1 MSYHSRAKCTEELVL
16 WTLAEGGHLATSDVF
31 SVKFWGVRGSIPCS
45 DASVRRYGGN
55 TSCLEVRCGNHL
67 IILDAGTGV
76 RYLGQALDQSKPI
89 DADIFLTHT
98 HFDHV
103 CGIPFFEPFYNPNN
117 TFRIWAGHLIP
128 KMTIKQV
135 LVEMMMAPLFP
146 VPLKVF
152 AATMRYYDFPAGQTV
167 AVKPGVSVRTA
178 KLNHPSGATAY
189 RVDYQGKSF
198 CYLTDTEHASDQL
211 DQNILELIEDADYV
225 AYDGMY
231 TDDEYKNRK
240 GWGHSTWQ
248 EGVRLCDAANVETF
262 VLFHHDPDHDDS
274 FLDDIGKQLEAR
286 RPGSLM
292 AREGL
297 VIDLF

>member
-1 MSYHSRAKCTEELVL
+1 LVV
-16 WTLAEGGHLATSDVF
+16 WALAEGGRLTTSDVF

-45 DASVRRYGGN
+45 DPGAPRYGGN
-55 TSCLEVRCGNHL
+55 TSCLEVRCGEHL

-89 DADIFLTHT
+89 DADVFLTHT

-103 CGIPFFEPFYNPNN
+103 SGIPFFGPFYNPNN

-128 KMTIKQV
+128 EMTIEQV
-135 LVEMMMAPLFP
+135 LVDMMMAPLFP
-146 VPLKVF
+146 VPLKIF
-152 AATMRYYDFPAGQTV
+152 AANISYHDFHAGETV
-167 AVKPGVSVRTA
+167 DVKPGVSVRTA
-178 KLNHPSGATAY
+178 KLNHPNRATGY
-189 RVDYQGKSF
+189 RVDYKGKSF
-198 CYLTDTEHASDQL
+198 CYLTDTEHVHDQL
-211 DQNILELIEDADYV
+211 DQNILELIEGADYV

-231 TDDEYKNRK
+231 TDDEYPNRM

-262 VLFHHDPDHDDS
+262 VLFHHDPDHDDD

-286 RPGSLM
+286 RPGSVM

-297 VIDLF
+297 MIDLL